1 MALDIDRCCAAAT
14 PRQVSLTLD
23 FWKAK
28 DRSIVVSKLGDMDGI
43 FGYAVDE
50 AVLIVDAA
58 RPVARKRVFQGLGLS
73 NALKRAAFCLFNERV
88 DASEDFSIGF
98 LPEQIVVPGVI

>member
-1 MALDIDRCCAAAT
+1 M
-14 PRQVSLTLD
+14 
-23 FWKAK
+23 
-28 DRSIVVSKLGDMDGI
+28 VSKLGDMDGV
-43 FGYAVDE
+43 FAHAVNE
-50 AVLIVDAA
+50 AVFIVDAA

-88 DASEDFSIGF
+88 DAFEDFSIGF